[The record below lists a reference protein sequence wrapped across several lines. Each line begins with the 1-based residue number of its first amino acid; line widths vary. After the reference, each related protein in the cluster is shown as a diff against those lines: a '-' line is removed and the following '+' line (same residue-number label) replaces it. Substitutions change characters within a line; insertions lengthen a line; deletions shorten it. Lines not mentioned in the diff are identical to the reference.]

1 MPDVDQVKLGGTMR
15 LGIHQTKFVQDSEWS
30 NLRKLYGGADAVYE
44 RHRHRYEVNPLLID
58 DIEKRGLKFIGKDE
72 TGKRME
78 MIELKDHKF
87 LLGLNIT
94 QNTCRK
100 YWIHHDHSLV
110 WLPLLPVY

>member
-58 DIEKRGLKFIGKDE
+58 DIENE
-72 TGKRME
+72 A
-78 MIELKDHKF
+78 
-87 LLGLNIT
+87 
-94 QNTCRK
+94 
-100 YWIHHDHSLV
+100 
-110 WLPLLPVY
+110 